1 MTWFK
6 VAVTKIPGMISA
18 IGRAA
23 LKFQF
28 GVISGCL
35 ALALSSAADA
45 KSPLLDAPTAA
56 IALDF
61 WTKLKANEGL
71 ESQLLAEDATFSMMG
86 LGGRYSAASMSHLV
100 SACDMVGLYGGEA
113 QDEND
118 PTQYVWAVLECL
130 SDGKTETVPLGLGV
144 REGKITEMEI
154 SVLTP
159 VPAPSH

>member
-1 MTWFK
+1 MN
-6 VAVTKIPGMISA
+6 
-18 IGRAA
+18 
-23 LKFQF
+23 FQL

-35 ALALSSAADA
+35 ALALSSTVDA
-45 KSPLLDAPTAA
+45 KSPLIDAPTAA

-86 LGGRYSAASMSHLV
+86 LGGRYSAATMSGIV

-118 PTQYVWAVLECL
+118 PTQYVWVVLECL
-130 SDGKTETVPLGLGV
+130 SDGSTETVPLGLGV
-144 REGKITEMEI
+144 REGKITEVEVSI
-154 SVLTP
+154 LTP
-159 VPAPSH
+159 VPDPSH